1 LENIPLFVKAGSI
14 VPMGPVV
21 QHSGL
26 NTLSELEIRVY
37 AGANGQFTLYE
48 DEGDN
53 YNYENGQFSTIGFI
67 WDDAQKELTIGHREG
82 AFKGVLSERK
92 FKLVYFTDELNK
104 ENAVMRIVDYS
115 GKRMGIKL

>member
-1 LENIPLFVKAGSI
+1 
-14 VPMGPVV
+14 MGPVV

-26 NTLSELEIRVY
+26 KHPERAEIRVY
-37 AGANGQFTLYE
+37 AVPMANSPSMKTKSQLQLR
-48 DEGDN
+48 
-53 YNYENGQFSTIGFI
+53 NGSFTIGFI

-115 GKRMGIKL
+115 GERMGIKL